1 MIRTLVL
8 VLSFLAL
15 TPASATEAGWALLRT
30 GGQVVLLRHA
40 YAPGVGDPANFE
52 IGNCATQRNLSAQGE
67 HQARRIG
74 ALFGA
79 RAAPIDHVE
88 TSRFC
93 RCRDTAQIAFRDEEV
108 VENDALDW
116 FPNEPEAEREA
127 RLERAREEI
136 AGYTGTGNLVM
147 VTHEEVI
154 EALLGAGAREGEA
167 VIVSRGAEALGV
179 AARIRFN

>member
-1 MIRTLVL
+1 MIRTLVVVFSFVML
-8 VLSFLAL
+8 V
-15 TPASATEAGWALLRT
+15 PASATEAGWALLRT

-40 YAPGVGDPANFE
+40 YAPGVGDPANFD
-52 IGNCATQRNLSAQGE
+52 IANCSTQRNLSARGE

-79 RAAPIDHVE
+79 RAAPINHVE

-93 RCRDTAQIAFRDEEV
+93 RCRDTALVAFRDEEV
-108 VENDALDW
+108 IENEALDW
-116 FPNEPEAEREA
+116 FPGEAEAEKEA
-127 RLERAREEI
+127 RLDQARQEI
-136 AGYTGTGNLVM
+136 LSYSGSGNLIM

-154 EALLGAGAREGEA
+154 QALLGAGAREGEA
-167 VIVSRGAEALGV
+167 VIVSRGQDSLGV